1 MDQRPLRI
9 LLVEDNPA
17 DVLLTRM
24 SVEESGAVH
33 DLQAIADGEAALI
46 YLRAA
51 NPPPDLILLDLRLPK
66 RDGFAVLELLRE
78 LPKFSKVPVAILS
91 CSQAQE
97 DRERALS
104 LGANAYFEKPNS
116 LAGYKKLAR
125 RFEML
130 CQASSAAP

>member
-1 MDQRPLRI
+1 MDQKPLRI
-9 LLVEDNPA
+9 LLVEDNTA

-24 SVEESGAVH
+24 SVEESGTTH
-33 DLQAIADGEAALI
+33 DLLAIADGEAALA
-46 YLRAA
+46 YLRVA
-51 NPPPDLILLDLRLPK
+51 NPIPDLILLDLRLPK
-66 RDGFAVLELLRE
+66 RDGFAVLEQLRE
-78 LPKFSKVPVAILS
+78 LPKFGKVPVAILS

-97 DRERALS
+97 DRDRALR

-130 CQASSAAP
+130 CEAASAAT